1 MWCTVPRGTH
11 TMSSFLPCTTVPP
24 VSPNSSVPAS
34 TTHHSSNSRCQWGRF
49 PPPGALAMRVTRLR
63 SSTMMRFDHGAGPI
77 FSTRSPTRVWRTLGQ
92 VELAAVGGHGAAAR
106 WLMEI
111 ENGDSV
117 VGIDPPL
124 DWSSPLTLPSPQRGE
139 GYLRKEP
146 PPHPAL
152 SPEGRGISPEGTS
165 PS

>member
-24 VSPNSSVPAS
+24 VSSHSSVPAS

-63 SSTMMRFDHGAGPI
+63 SSAMMRFDHGAGPI

-92 VELAAVGGHGAAAR
+92 VELAAVGGHGPSAS
-106 WLMEI
+106 LLIEME
-111 ENGDSV
+111 NDDSV
-117 VGIDPPL
+117 MGIDPPP
-124 DWSSPLTLPSPQRGE
+124 DWVGSLSCREYSRRYDFFRARFAGRPLATAAPLPLACQR
-139 GYLRKEP
+139 
-146 PPHPAL
+146 A
-152 SPEGRGISPEGTS
+152 
-165 PS
+165 